1 MNPTRGIVIKLLA
14 TFLFAIM
21 SALIRAMADR
31 YPVGQLVF
39 VRSFFAMLPVVVVI
53 AWRGEMAGALKMINP
68 MSHLARGLVGTAGMF
83 TTFLALRH
91 LPLADATAI
100 GFATPLI
107 AVVLAVIFLGEV
119 VRAWRWSA
127 VGIGF
132 LGVLVMLWPH
142 LGSSG
147 FASATATGA
156 LWGIAGAFFSASA
169 MTLVRAMTRSESTW
183 SIVFWFSA
191 LCAVMGLL
199 TAPFGW
205 LMPAP
210 VDAAVFV
217 LMGLVGGVAQLLLT
231 ASYRHASAAM
241 LAPFDY
247 FALIFAV
254 AIGYVVFGEVPAVLV
269 LWGAALVVS
278 AGLFVIWR
286 EHRLGLERARAR
298 EAQGPTPGA

>member
-1 MNPTRGIVIKLLA
+1 MNPTRGIALKLLA
-14 TFLFAIM
+14 TFLFALM
-21 SALIRAMADR
+21 SALIRYMADR

-53 AWRGEMAGALKMINP
+53 AWRGEIAGALTMRNP
-68 MSHLARGLVGTAGMF
+68 LSHLARGLVGTAGIF
-83 TTFLALRH
+83 TTFLALRY

-100 GFATPLI
+100 GFATPLM

-127 VGIGF
+127 VGVGLIG
-132 LGVLVMLWPH
+132 VVVMLWPH
-142 LGSSG
+142 LGRAGLSSE
-147 FASATATGA
+147 TAIGA

-169 MTLVRAMTRSESTW
+169 MTLVRHMTRSESTW

-191 LCAVMGLL
+191 LSALAGLL

-205 LMPAP
+205 P
-210 VDAAVFV
+210 VPTPFDAALFV
-217 LMGLVGGVAQLLLT
+217 LMGLIGGVAQLLLT
-231 ASYRHASAAM
+231 SSYRHASAAM

-247 FALIFAV
+247 FALIFALV
-254 AIGYVVFGEVPAVLV
+254 IGYVAFREVPAGLV
-269 LWGAALVVS
+269 LLGAAIVIA

-286 EHRLGLERARAR
+286 EHWLGLERAAQRQ
-298 EAQGPTPGA
+298 AQGPTPGT